1 VQGPSQHR
9 EEPHGLPW
17 RKPQQW
23 QRNARATEVIAILRF
38 GHGLSPRWI
47 ATQAATT
54 AANAKT
60 TTAAYATYPV
70 QSSPC
75 ETAKLSR
82 NGVGKRK
89 KTIVRKTR
97 LNLSM
102 QRRAVDGTF
111 WNGRKAPEMLPHS
124 ERLAR

>member
-1 VQGPSQHR
+1 MIEGT
-9 EEPHGLPW
+9 
-17 RKPQQW
+17 
-23 QRNARATEVIAILRF
+23 AMLRF
-38 GHGLSPRWI
+38 AHGLSPRWI
-47 ATQAATT
+47 ATQAAIT

-60 TTAAYATYPV
+60 TKAAYATYPV
-70 QSSPC
+70 QSPPC

-102 QRRAVDGTF
+102 HRI
-111 WNGRKAPEMLPHS
+111 
-124 ERLAR
+124 